1 MTAAYYI
8 QHRLALFFFDDFERA
23 LEQVK
28 HVIEY
33 F

>member
-1 MTAAYYI
+1 VRTADYV
-8 QHRLALFFFDDFERA
+8 QHRLPLFFFDGTKGA